1 MLIDFGKYFLY
12 RHIRLDKNEVFYIGV
27 GTKTNNPNKQ
37 NYNEIYRRAFLRAIR
52 NPFWKNIV
60 AKTKYKVEII
70 CESNDYEE
78 IENKEKEFIELYGR
92 RELKNGTLVN
102 MIDGGKGQKSVHLKK
117 HSEETKRNA
126 SERMNGKPSPMLG
139 KTMSEESKK
148 KMSEAAKGKIVSE
161 NTKQKMSNYHKGK
174 PLSEETKRR
183 MSEAAKG
190 ESFCRK
196 IAEKLFPAGN
206 FSPICHSKRLQSQTT
221 TYKSSFTGSNAIKF
235 G

>member
-117 HSEETKRNA
+117 HSEETK
-126 SERMNGKPSPMLG
+126 
-139 KTMSEESKK
+139 K
-148 KMSEAAKGKIVSE
+148 KMSLAAKGKKFSE
-161 NTKQKMSNYHKGK
+161 EHKDKLRQAKLNNPNRFWKGKKFSEEHKKRLRHPKQK
-174 PLSEETKRR
+174 
-183 MSEAAKG
+183 
-190 ESFCRK
+190 
-196 IAEKLFPAGN
+196 
-206 FSPICHSKRLQSQTT
+206 
-221 TYKSSFTGSNAIKF
+221 
-235 G
+235 